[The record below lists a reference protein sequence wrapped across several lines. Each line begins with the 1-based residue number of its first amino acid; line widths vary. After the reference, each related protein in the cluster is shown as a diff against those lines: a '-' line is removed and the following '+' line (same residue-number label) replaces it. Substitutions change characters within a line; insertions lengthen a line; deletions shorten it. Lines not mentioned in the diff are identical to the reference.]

1 MGTLLVIAGTSGPFA
16 DFGPYVASINDR
28 GLVAFQATRRGG
40 TTGIFCGDGGPI
52 SYLRPTATY
61 RSHPALNNHGTLC
74 AYADMAENGTPAVI
88 SGSAGGP
95 ADVITHEA
103 LKAIGPL
110 GPTMNDSGAIAFR
123 ATSATGRAGI
133 YVAAAGSLVR
143 VAETDER
150 FGTFDGLP
158 VILGDGSV
166 VFRANHVD
174 GTQGIH
180 LWRPGGGTTSVVTT
194 GERFVELGRFPD
206 ANARGTVVFTATQRD
221 GSSGVF
227 TAKDGGIEPAIE
239 SAREFESFRGA
250 LIDDDGRIVFH
261 ATPGGG
267 MLGIHA
273 LDTAGPRRLIGLR
286 DEFGTCPLT
295 DFALNPVSLNNAGQV
310 ALRLKLADGR
320 QFIARL
326 DVFS

>member
-16 DFGPYVASINDR
+16 DFGPYVPSINDR
-28 GLVAFQATRRGG
+28 GMVAFQATRRGS

-52 SYLRPTATY
+52 SYLRPAATY
-61 RSHPALNNHGTLC
+61 HSHPAINNHGTLC
-74 AYADMAENGTPAVI
+74 AYADTPEDGTQAVI
-88 SGSAGGP
+88 FGVAGGP
-95 ADVITHEA
+95 AEIITHEA
-103 LKAIGPL
+103 LKVVGPL
-110 GPTMNDSGAIAFR
+110 GPTMNDAGSIAFR
-123 ATSATGRAGI
+123 ATSAAGRAGI
-133 YVAAAGSLVR
+133 YVAGDGPLVR

-174 GTQGIH
+174 GIQAIH
-180 LWRPGGGTTSVVTT
+180 RWRPGGRTTSVVTT

-206 ANARGTVVFTATQRD
+206 ANAHGTVVFTATQRD

-227 TAKDGGIEPAIE
+227 TAREGIVETAIE
-239 SAREFESFRGA
+239 SARQFESFRGA
-250 LIDDDGRIVFH
+250 LIDDDGRIVFY
-261 ATPGGG
+261 ATPSGG

-273 LDTAGPRRLIGLR
+273 LDTAGPRRLICLR

-326 DVFS
+326 DVFG